1 SGWSRAE
8 NFVGNGPYPL
18 KEWRYKQVL
27 KVERNPHYWGRDHVK
42 LNEIWFYT
50 TEDIPGEERRFRAG
64 ELHHTNELALAKID
78 ADRSANSPELRIE
91 PWLGAYF
98 YRFNTTRPPFN
109 DVRVRRAFALAID
122 REALVTQVTRGAHEP
137 AYRFTPPNFPGYEP
151 KARLRPGTMDE
162 ARRLLADAGYPGGQG
177 LPQVEVL
184 YNTSS
189 IHKQVAEALQA
200 MWRDNLGVDVRLRN
214 EEWSTYLDSQDNLNF
229 SMSRS

>member
-1 SGWSRAE
+1 
-8 NFVGNGPYPL
+8 
-18 KEWRYKQVL
+18 
-27 KVERNPHYWGRDHVK
+27 
-42 LNEIWFYT
+42 
-50 TEDIPGEERRFRAG
+50 
-64 ELHHTNELALAKID
+64 
-78 ADRSANSPELRIE
+78 
-91 PWLGAYF
+91 
-98 YRFNTTRPPFN
+98 
-109 DVRVRRAFALAID
+109 
-122 REALVTQVTRGAHEP
+122 TRGAHEP

-229 SMSRS
+229 NMSRSGWIADYLHPHTFLEIFVTNGGNNDTGWSNAEYDALRAQAL